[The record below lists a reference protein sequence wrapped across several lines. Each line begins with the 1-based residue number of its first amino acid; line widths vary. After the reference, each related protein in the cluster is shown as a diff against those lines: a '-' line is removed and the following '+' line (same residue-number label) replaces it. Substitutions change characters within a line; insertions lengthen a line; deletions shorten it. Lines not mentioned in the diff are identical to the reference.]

1 MGRRK
6 RLAQT
11 MMDPIQR
18 KQRAEQLLADDMF
31 QEAFNAVEKSIVDK
45 LKAGT
50 TPLDNE
56 WLLSLRLMAKIKGWF
71 VQQINTGKIELHEAN
86 EKEARKS

>member
-1 MGRRK
+1 
-6 RLAQT
+6 

-31 QEAFNAVEKSIVDK
+31 QEAFSAVEGAIVARLKSGATDK
-45 LKAGT
+45 DA
-50 TPLDNE
+50 E

-71 VQQINTGKIELHEAN
+71 VQQINTGKIELHEQQEN
-86 EKEARKS
+86 EARKK